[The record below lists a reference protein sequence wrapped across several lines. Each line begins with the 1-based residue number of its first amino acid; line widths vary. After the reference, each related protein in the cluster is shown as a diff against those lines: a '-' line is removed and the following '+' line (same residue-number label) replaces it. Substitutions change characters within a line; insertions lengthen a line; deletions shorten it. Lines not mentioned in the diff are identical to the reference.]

1 MSNITRV
8 HMYRVDLN
16 GGAAVC
22 ELAEPLMHQD
32 AQADAFT
39 VALRQG
45 EDAADLAGAQVYGY
59 LHLLSSGETLPLN
72 GSVSGSAATVT
83 FTEGCYARP
92 GRFCL
97 SVQVALGDVRR
108 TVLHLSG
115 VIHRTGTDYL
125 IPDEGGVPT
134 VAQLMAQLSALQAEA
149 EAARAAMST
158 GAPPILCEAEGAAL
172 LLPDAAEGRAFTAL
186 RLFGKTTLEGGALTH
201 AGSQGG
207 IRAVLSGANLFDAAD
222 ASGAAISSSHA
233 VGVKLSV
240 TPSSATVLYRR
251 AAWVAAGKT
260 YTISYTAASSP
271 AASTGRYSV
280 ITDENDVV
288 LCAPIRLWS
297 VGPTAV
303 TFTPEVS
310 GYLSVCLDVSAVNPV
325 LTPGS
330 AAAAYTAPIAA
341 QTTDLSAALCGIP
354 VDGEGTYALD
364 GQSWLADEI
373 DLARDMIIRRCGVI
387 DSYANEVIPGAYLSS
402 TGDLSEGAQVV
413 YTLDAPEESP
423 IDVPALTTH
432 LGDMALTTDAPCAA
446 AVYTADTK
454 RYIDAKLST

>member
-8 HMYRVDLN
+8 HLYRVDLK

-59 LHLLSSGETLPLN
+59 LHLLSTGETLPLT
-72 GSVSGSAATVT
+72 GSVNGSAATIT

-97 SVQVALGDVRR
+97 SVQIALGDVRR

-115 VIHRTGTDYL
+115 MIHRTGTDYL
-125 IPDEGGVPT
+125 IPDDGGVPT
-134 VAQLMAQLSALQAEA
+134 VAQLMSQLTALLAEA
-149 EAARAAMST
+149 EAARAAMGT
-158 GAPPILCEAEGAAL
+158 GAPPILCEAEGIAP
-172 LLPDAAEGRAFTAL
+172 LLPNAAEGRAFTAL
-186 RLFGKTTLEGGALTH
+186 RLFGQTTLADGALTH
-201 AGSQGG
+201 TGSQGG
-207 IRAVLSGANLFDAAD
+207 VRAALSGANLFDASD
-222 ASGAAISSSHA
+222 ASGAVISSSHA
-233 VGVKLSV
+233 VGEKLSV
-240 TPSSATVLYRR
+240 TASSATTLYRR
-251 AAWVAAGKT
+251 AAWVAAGKP
-260 YTISYTAASSP
+260 YTISYATSTP

-310 GYLSVCLDVSAVNPV
+310 GYLNVCLDVSATNPV

-330 AAAAYTAPIAA
+330 AAAAYTAPLAA
-341 QTTDLSAALCGIP
+341 QTADLDIQLCGVP
-354 VDGEGTYALD
+354 VDGEGTYVLD
-364 GQSWLADEI
+364 GQSWLADEV
-373 DLARDMIIRRCGVI
+373 DLARGVVVRRCGVI
-387 DSYANEVIPGAYLSS
+387 DSYADEVIPGAYLSS

-413 YTLDAPEESP
+413 YALDAPEETALE
-423 IDVPALTTH
+423 VPALTTR
-432 LGDMALTTDAPCAA
+432 LGDMALTTDAAFA
-446 AVYTADTK
+446 RAVCTADTK
-454 RYIDAKLST
+454 RYIDAKLA